1 MMSENSVPEGKN
13 VVEGHATTEKRAE
26 GVAPEVTAAQQ
37 TPPEHAVAPV
47 ARSNP
52 RLAEAIKDA
61 HLLLAFAAKK
71 GKELDEKLIR
81 DIICLGA
88 KPHLSA
94 EEEVSFWNAFRELS
108 AQIAPIS
115 AESIQAIDRVEA
127 SNLQFKIWNFLAFLQ
142 WWRWGGSTYARRI
155 VRRQQG
161 IALIT
166 LVVLIIIQSFTTF
179 GSLIVSDIA
188 TRKEQLKDVQARML
202 ALESPETKAL
212 EEEEGEDADGSR
224 KTAGAREKG
233 SRQRPSAYKLL
244 KVEQENLYTYLEADY
259 RLLARW
265 NYWPDRI
272 FGVEDM
278 YTEDADD
285 DPTAALQDNITRPQR
300 TTVFL
305 ELLQKYILPLIYGL
319 LGACVFILRDLSAK
333 LKAYTFTKTSRI
345 NFHIRQYLGM
355 LGGLAVGWFVT
366 PEQSTGPFMALS
378 PLALAFL
385 AGYSIELLFTAMDTL
400 IGAFGGKR
408 QAGVPA
414 GGE

>member
-1 MMSENSVPEGKN
+1 MMSENSVPEGKQT
-13 VVEGHATTEKRAE
+13 VDGQGAAVER
-26 GVAPEVTAAQQ
+26 
-37 TPPEHAVAPV
+37 
-47 ARSNP
+47 
-52 RLAEAIKDA
+52 AEAIDSAGAAEQTAPAEPAEAPAARGNPHLAKAIEDA
-61 HLLLAFAAKK
+61 QLILAFSAEK
-71 GKELDEKLIR
+71 GKELDEKLTR
-81 DIICLGA
+81 DIINAGA
-88 KPHLSA
+88 KPKLS
-94 EEEVSFWNAFRELS
+94 EQEEVAFWRTFRELS
-108 AQIAPIS
+108 AQVAPIS
-115 AESIQAIDRVEA
+115 AESIEAITREVE
-127 SNLQFKIWNFLAFLQ
+127 SNLQFKFWNFLTFLQ
-142 WWRWGGSTYARRI
+142 WWRWGSSTYARRV

-166 LVVLIIIQSFTTF
+166 LIVLIVIQSFATF

-202 ALESPETKAL
+202 AMETPESKAL
-212 EEEEGEDADGSR
+212 DEGEDADGRS
-224 KTAGAREKG
+224 GPGDAREKG

-259 RLLARW
+259 ELLARW
-265 NYWPDRI
+265 NYWPDRL
-272 FGVEDM
+272 FGVEDI
-278 YTEDADD
+278 YADDSDD
-285 DPTAALQDNITRPQR
+285 DPGAALQNNMTRPQR

-366 PEQSTGPFMALS
+366 PEQPSGAFMALS

-400 IGAFGGKR
+400 IGAFAGKR
-408 QAGVPA
+408 QAGAPA